1 MGFRRAL
8 FLALVALVATTGVV
22 YAAFTVTP
30 LANGIAPEGD
40 MRDFVKAVKETRQ
53 IDTTQMRI
61 LDVTLTDAAGTG
73 WHTHPGTPS
82 LIVVKSGQI
91 NYLTPDGAGGCTTRT
106 LNPGEMIFH
115 PSSLHDLRPV
125 GSSAVFTAVYFSS
138 PGVIL
143 TNPTSG
149 PC

>member
-1 MGFRRAL
+1 MALRRAV
-8 FLALVALVATTGVV
+8 FLALVALMATTGVV
-22 YAAFTVTP
+22 YAAFTVAP
-30 LANGIAPEGD
+30 LANGIASESD
-40 MRDFVKAVKETRQ
+40 MRDFVKTIKETRQ
-53 IDTTQMRI
+53 IDSTQMRI

-106 LNPGEMIFH
+106 LVPGEMIFH
-115 PSSLHDLRPV
+115 PSSAHDLRPV
-125 GSSAVFTAVYFSS
+125 GASAVFTAVYFSA
-138 PGVIL
+138 PGVTL
-143 TNPTSG
+143 TEPTSG